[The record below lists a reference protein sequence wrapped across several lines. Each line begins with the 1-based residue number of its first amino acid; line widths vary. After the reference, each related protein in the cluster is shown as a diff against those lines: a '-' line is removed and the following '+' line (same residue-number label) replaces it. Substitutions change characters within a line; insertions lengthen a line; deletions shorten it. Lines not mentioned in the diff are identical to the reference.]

1 MIAGVQ
7 PGPVR
12 EVAAL
17 RAGAASAASGKS
29 VPASG
34 GSPPVQPAAPPPPP
48 DLSRSVE
55 VLDRYLAS
63 SQRTL
68 QFRRDPDAGR
78 TVILVVDPNTGE
90 VLRQIPPKERL
101 ALAHWISPPRTSVID
116 LRA

>member
-12 EVAAL
+12 EVAAQ
-17 RAGAASAASGKS
+17 SAPTARPVSGNP
-29 VPASG
+29 VPVSG
-34 GSPPVQPAAPPPPP
+34 GRPPVQPAEAPPPP

-55 VLDRYLAS
+55 VLEQYLAN